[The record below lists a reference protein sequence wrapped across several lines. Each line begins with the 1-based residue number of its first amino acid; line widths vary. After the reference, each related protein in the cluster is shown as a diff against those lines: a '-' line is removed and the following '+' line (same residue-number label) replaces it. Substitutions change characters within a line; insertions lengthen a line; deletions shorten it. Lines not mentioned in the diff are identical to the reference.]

1 MRRHYSLTNVYSQR
15 GPENLSK
22 LLAEVKFPYN
32 IFAFV
37 SVFLSKREWP
47 YRSAFSKTQNDHKQ
61 ILHYSQDQ
69 YNVGRSD
76 DSAEGNL
83 LYLQSA
89 NYKNMND
96 SSSLEDCDET
106 CTY

>member
-37 SVFLSKREWP
+37 SVFLSKPE
-47 YRSAFSKTQNDHKQ
+47 
-61 ILHYSQDQ
+61 
-69 YNVGRSD
+69 
-76 DSAEGNL
+76 
-83 LYLQSA
+83 
-89 NYKNMND
+89 
-96 SSSLEDCDET
+96 
-106 CTY
+106 